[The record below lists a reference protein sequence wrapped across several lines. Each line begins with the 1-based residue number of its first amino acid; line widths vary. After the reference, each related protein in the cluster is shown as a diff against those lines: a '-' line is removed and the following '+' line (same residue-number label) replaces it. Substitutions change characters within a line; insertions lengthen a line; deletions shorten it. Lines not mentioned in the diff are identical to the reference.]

1 MKLLLD
7 ENLSRR
13 LIPFLQTAYPGSTQ
27 VVLEGLERAND
38 RDIWQYAKDHDFVI
52 VTKDAD
58 YYDLS
63 LLLGAP
69 PFVIWL
75 QTGNSDKAAVLACL
89 IERQAEIQAGFENGQ
104 QCVEVFA

>member
-13 LIPFLQTAYPGSTQ
+13 LVPFLQTVYPGSTQ
-27 VVLEGLERAND
+27 VALEGLERAND
-38 RDIWQYAKDHDFVI
+38 RDIWRYAKDRDFVI

-75 QTGNSDKAAVLACL
+75 QTGNTDKASVLACL
-89 IERQAEIQAGFENGQ
+89 IESQAEIQAGFESGQ
-104 QCVEVFA
+104 HCVEVFA